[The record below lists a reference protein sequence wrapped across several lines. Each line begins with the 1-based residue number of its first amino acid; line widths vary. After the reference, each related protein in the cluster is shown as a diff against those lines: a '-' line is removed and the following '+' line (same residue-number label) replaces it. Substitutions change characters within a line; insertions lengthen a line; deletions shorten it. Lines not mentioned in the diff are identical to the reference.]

1 MSHLSML
8 TVVIVRQSAPDWLRL
23 QASGLSYPA
32 YPPSQAGA
40 VNTQRTLQLRLDT
53 EPCDSCRAHS
63 VVRLCSQGRGSALQ
77 PQSLDQLACPG
88 STWNAARPGYEAPLA
103 RVRVR
108 ARMVSGLALGRTA
121 NGSSELRRFGHL
133 AWTAHRRH
141 LAPPSLIATSPPET
155 GDSATRASL
164 VSIPCDTGKGAR
176 GLRMGAPAAEPCG
189 RAAGLGPRAC
199 VVPHPRHI

>member
-1 MSHLSML
+1 ML
-8 TVVIVRQSAPDWLRL
+8 TVVILRQSAPDWLRL
-23 QASGLSYPA
+23 QTSRLSYRA
-32 YPPSQAGA
+32 YPPSPAGA
-40 VNTQRTLQLRLDT
+40 STLSAPCSSGLRQN
-53 EPCDSCRAHS
+53 RATHAALTH